1 MQLYIMDGKYIHNTG
16 EQSQSGLYNK
26 GLCFNLKDKGNIT
39 MLQTTST
46 CNLFALRKS
55 EVKIQRT
62 KTNNPKHLNT
72 FYLPLFY
79 LWVYI

>member
-1 MQLYIMDGKYIHNTG
+1 MQLYIVDGKCIHNTG

-46 CNLFALRKS
+46 CNLFALWKS

-62 KTNNPKHLNT
+62 KTNNPNHLNT
-72 FYLPLFY
+72 FYLRLSY

>member
-1 MQLYIMDGKYIHNTG
+1 MQLYIVDGKCIHNTG

-46 CNLFALRKS
+46 CNLFALWKS

-62 KTNNPKHLNT
+62 KTNNPNHLNT
-72 FYLPLFY
+72 FYLRLSY
-79 LWVYI
+79 L